1 MKWCYA
7 PVSCCLYDTERN
19 YQKLNEMF
27 MVSSLPLRSHLHF
40 SCSASRQHC
49 FGSLREHCSK
59 EKFLLSKRA
68 LLEKQFLLSKRALLE
83 KQFLRD
89 ACGIAA
95 TLSPTLFVLRFA
107 TALLRFAMPAA
118 FSPKF
123 QFSIFK
129 SQIKQCLL
137 QSLS

>member
-68 LLEKQFLLSKRALLE
+68 LLEKQFL
-83 KQFLRD
+83 RD